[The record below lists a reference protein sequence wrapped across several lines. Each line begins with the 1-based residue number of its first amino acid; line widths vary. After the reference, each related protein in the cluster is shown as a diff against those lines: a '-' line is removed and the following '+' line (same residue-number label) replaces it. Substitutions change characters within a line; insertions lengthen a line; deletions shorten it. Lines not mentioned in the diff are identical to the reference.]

1 MTSAQPRRLQFAVGE
16 TIFRKGDPS
25 DLCLQI
31 FSGRVQILLQIDG
44 RDKIVGELGPGEV
57 FGEMGIIDNAPRAA
71 TAIAAVET
79 VCIGYAPDD
88 ILEQIDRNP
97 ETMKAVMKT
106 LIKRLREAN
115 GMIEKKPA

>member
-1 MTSAQPRRLQFAVGE
+1 MTDTEPRRLQYAPGE
-16 TIFRKGDPS
+16 TIFCKGDSS

-31 FSGRVQILLQIDG
+31 FSGCVHVLLDVDG
-44 RDKIVGELGPGEV
+44 REKIVAELGPGEV
-57 FGEMGIIDNAPRAA
+57 FGEMGIIDDAPRAA
-71 TAIAAVET
+71 TAIAADET

-97 ETMKAVMKT
+97 ETMKAIMKT

-115 GMIEKKPA
+115 GMIETK